1 MPSAAAAAAT
11 PSSMYPA
18 LFIHHGG
25 GPLPLLGDVGHVP
38 MVTKWREHI
47 KDIVARH
54 GLPSAIA
61 VVSAH
66 YETDEPEVGG
76 GARPE
81 MLYDYYNFPPKSY
94 ELQYPAPGAPELAAR
109 MVESLQRAGLSAT
122 LNPRR
127 KYDHGV
133 FVPLTVM
140 FEAAA
145 IPVVPVSVLRS
156 NDPLEHIKFG
166 QALRP
171 FREEGVFFL
180 GSGASMHNSKR
191 PRPLGA
197 GTRFGDVVT
206 AVLEDP
212 NLSEAQRRA
221 KMADVKSFDGFS
233 EAQPPVAHE
242 HLMPLLTLVGVADGT
257 PAREVA
263 SFPFYDT
270 NIRHYLFEN

>member
-11 PSSMYPA
+11 PSNKYPA
-18 LFIHHGG
+18 LFLFHGA
-25 GPLPLLGDVGHVP
+25 GPLPLLGDVEHIP

-47 KDIVARH
+47 EDIVARH

-66 YETDEPEVGG
+66 YQTDEAEVGG

-81 MLYDYYNFPPKSY
+81 MLYDYRNFPPESY
-94 ELQYPAPGAPELAAR
+94 ELQYPAPGAPELGAR

-133 FVPLTVM
+133 FVPLMVM

-166 QALRP
+166 QALRR
-171 FREEGVFFL
+171 FREEGVLFI
-180 GSGASMHNSKR
+180 GSGASMHNFYSA
-191 PRPLGA
+191 PVHGA
-197 GTRFGDVVT
+197 GTRFGDAVT

-212 NLSEAQRRA
+212 SLSEAQRRA

-233 EAQPPVAHE
+233 EAQPPSEDE
-242 HLMPLLTLVGVADGT
+242 HLMPLLTIVGVTDGT

-263 SFPFYDT
+263 NIPFRHT
-270 NIRHYLFEN
+270 NQRHYLFDD